1 MRRFDT
7 ELNALQDLRT
17 QAERDAATR
26 LLLRINDPT
35 ARADLMDLLCL
46 RRRARRKEASDA
58 QTDLDRRIL
67 VGARLPRYLA
77 DVYRDQARARR
88 RSMYAWCCEAY
99 REKFVRERGV
109 EPYEMVRLHHGAD
122 PKKRSGSESDGDDG
136 RSRR

>member
-7 ELNALQDLRT
+7 ELNALKDLRT

-26 LLLRINDPT
+26 LFLRIKDKAT
-35 ARADLMDLLCL
+35 RDDLMDLLCL
-46 RRRARRKEASDA
+46 SRRARRKEASDA
-58 QTDLDRRIL
+58 QTDLDRRVLI
-67 VGARLPRYLA
+67 GARLPRYLA

-109 EPYEMVRLHHGAD
+109 EPYDLVRSHYGTD
-122 PKKRSGSESDGDDG
+122 PGVRRGSESTGDDG

>member
-1 MRRFDT
+1 MRRIDT
-7 ELNALQDLRT
+7 EIKALHDLRT

-26 LLLRINDPT
+26 LLLTIKDPAT
-35 ARADLMDLLCL
+35 RDDLMDLLCL

-77 DVYRDQARARR
+77 DVYRDQARARH

-109 EPYEMVRLHHGAD
+109 EPYDLVRLHHGTD
-122 PKKRSGSESDGDDG
+122 PGERRGAEPARDSG

>member
-1 MRRFDT
+1 MRRIDT
-7 ELNALQDLRT
+7 EISALQDLRT

-26 LLLRINDPT
+26 LLLLIKDPAT
-35 ARADLMDLLCL
+35 RDNLMDLLCL

-58 QTDLDRRIL
+58 QTDIDRRVLI
-67 VGARLPRYLA
+67 GARLPRYLA

-109 EPYEMVRLHHGAD
+109 EPYDLVRLHHGAD
-122 PKKRSGSESDGDDG
+122 PGKRRGSEPDGDSG